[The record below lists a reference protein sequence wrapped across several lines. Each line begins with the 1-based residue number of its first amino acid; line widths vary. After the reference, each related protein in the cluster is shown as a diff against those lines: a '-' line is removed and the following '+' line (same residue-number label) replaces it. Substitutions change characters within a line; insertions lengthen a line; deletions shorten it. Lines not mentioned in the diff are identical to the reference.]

1 MIPIRDKRIEVNGKM
16 MTIEQLWVKTLLKQK
31 VTENNISSFV
41 RKGLQC
47 PICKHGGSLIPFKNN
62 KCNCECCT

>member
-41 RKGLQC
+41 RKRLTM
-47 PICKHGGSLIPFKNN
+47 SYL
-62 KCNCECCT
+62 